1 MKNISAQKLGILA
14 LLLFFYCATIS
25 AQKQA
30 DVVIVKK
37 IAVNDGEI
45 AKEARPM
52 LGIYTDE
59 IGDAKGIKIS
69 SVIAG
74 KGAELAGLQGGDVIT
89 LVNGQPVV
97 VTTDLHAV
105 LTRQKPGDKVNVH
118 FLRDGKDNVAVV
130 ELSGGNK
137 MYHAD
142 WKEENEPR
150 DPCRVFIGVGTSSV
164 TGGLNVDYT
173 VDNTPATTYGIKAGD
188 VILTLDG
195 VPVTTQSELVYERN
209 KHKAGDPFT
218 LVILRDGREMKI
230 DARFKECSEEEQ
242 MMSRLKVL
250 APRYE
255 NFTYSVNRNPCA
267 VFIGIYTTDRA
278 MSGEGLRIT
287 GVIEDTPAKESGLQ
301 PGDVILSLDG
311 QPINTYS
318 ELLVERNKHQ
328 PGDPFQLNILRDGE
342 YLQIDATFKS
352 CEKKQDVLVP
362 VKEKVE
368 LIKEETPSAQ
378 REDPARPSDATLQLE
393 TFDAYPNPTFGPLNV
408 LFEAEALPT
417 TVRIMDVTGKA
428 VYSNTLNQF
437 SGYFSEQIDL
447 FGNPPG
453 TYILTVQQDNRLIS
467 KKITLLPRA

>member
-1 MKNISAQKLGILA
+1 
-14 LLLFFYCATIS
+14 
-25 AQKQA
+25 
-30 DVVIVKK
+30 
-37 IAVNDGEI
+37 
-45 AKEARPM
+45 
-52 LGIYTDE
+52 
-59 IGDAKGIKIS
+59 
-69 SVIAG
+69 
-74 KGAELAGLQGGDVIT
+74 
-89 LVNGQPVV
+89 
-97 VTTDLHAV
+97 
-105 LTRQKPGDKVNVH
+105 
-118 FLRDGKDNVAVV
+118 
-130 ELSGGNK
+130 
-137 MYHAD
+137 
-142 WKEENEPR
+142 
-150 DPCRVFIGVGTSSV
+150 
-164 TGGLNVDYT
+164 
-173 VDNTPATTYGIKAGD
+173 
-188 VILTLDG
+188 
-195 VPVTTQSELVYERN
+195 
-209 KHKAGDPFT
+209 
-218 LVILRDGREMKI
+218 
-230 DARFKECSEEEQ
+230 

>member
-45 AKEARPM
+45 AKEGRPM

-59 IGDAKGIKIS
+59 AAGEQGIKIS
-69 SVIAG
+69 RVIAG

-89 LVNGQPVV
+89 LVNGQSVV
-97 VTTDLHAV
+97 VTSDLHA
-105 LTRQKPGDKVNVH
+105 LLAQQKPGDKVNVE
-118 FLRDGKDNVAVV
+118 FLRDGKSNITVV

-137 MYHAD
+137 IYHAD

-173 VDNTPATTYGIKAGD
+173 VDNTPATESGIQAGD

-209 KHKAGDPFT
+209 KHKPGDPFT
-218 LVILRDGREMKI
+218 LLILRDGREMKI
-230 DARFKECSEEEQ
+230 DARFKACSEEEQ

-250 APRYE
+250 APRHE
-255 NFTYSVNRNPCA
+255 NFTYSVKRDPCA
-267 VFIGIYTTDRA
+267 VFIGIYTTDGA
-278 MSGEGLRIT
+278 MSGEGVRIT
-287 GVIEDTPAKESGLQ
+287 GVIDDTPAKESGLQ
-301 PGDVILSLDG
+301 PGDVILTLDG

-318 ELLVERNKHQ
+318 DLLAERNKHQ
-328 PGDPFQLNILRDGE
+328 PGDPFQMNIFRDGA
-342 YLQIDATFKS
+342 YLQVEATFKS

-368 LIKEETPSAQ
+368 LMKEATPPAL

-428 VYSNTLNQF
+428 VYTNTLNQF